1 MSALN
6 VVKMTTL
13 ERQSLF
19 SQEIL
24 ASQNRSDWLKT
35 VSAMAQTLG
44 FSHVT
49 LMKVPCTEEKLLAP
63 IILETTLPAS
73 FIRAMDEH
81 STLLECPILGKIAH
95 SSIPQYWSMREEVFS
110 SSVCQVIKD
119 GLARQGI
126 DTGVIA
132 PINFLNGRRYVLR
145 FEGRAPKPSQAVL
158 NEIGIISIHAFDVYD
173 RVRKAEMAVPRSLTK
188 REIEVIRWTSH
199 GKTSS
204 EIGQILSLS
213 DHTINAYLNNAIK
226 KLDCV
231 NRTQLDAK
239 AILLKVSS

>member
-1 MSALN
+1 MNALN
-6 VVKMTTL
+6 VMKMTTL

-24 ASQNRSDWLKT
+24 ASQSRSEWLKT
-35 VSAMAQTLG
+35 VSNLAQTLG

-49 LMKVPCTEEKLLAP
+49 LMKVPHTEDELLGP
-63 IILETTLPAS
+63 VILETTLPAS
-73 FIRAMDEH
+73 FIRAMDQH
-81 STLLECPILGKIAH
+81 SNVLECPILAKIAH
-95 SSIPQYWSMREEVFS
+95 SSIPQYWSMRDDGLSPAICEV
-110 SSVCQVIKD
+110 VKD
-119 GLARQGI
+119 ALARQGI
-126 DTGVIA
+126 DAGVIA

-145 FEGRAPKPSQAVL
+145 FEGRAPRPGQAIL

-173 RVRKAEMAVPRSLTK
+173 RVRKAEMTVPKSLTK

-231 NRTQLDAK
+231 NRTQLVAK
-239 AILLKVSS
+239 AIRLKVIS